1 MRLWV
6 GFFLLVGSIL
16 LAIPLVLVGVYVVPL
31 LLLLVLPAGG
41 LLLATGLIVT
51 SPQPLWV
58 KWLILFP
65 VLGPGLLL
73 AAAGLFMPA
82 GDARLDASA
91 DPVVVVVVV
100 VGVVL
105 SMLLLA
111 LWLLRRTK
119 RKRVGRATWQPE
131 KVVSTFS
138 STPTDQQP
146 DERIP
151 LLARRFKQPPSP

>member
-6 GFFLLVGSIL
+6 GFFLLVGSLL
-16 LAIPLVLVGVYVVPL
+16 LAIPIVLVGVYLVPL

-51 SPQPLWV
+51 SPQPLWAQLLV
-58 KWLILFP
+58 LSP

-73 AAAGLFMPA
+73 AAAALFMPA
-82 GDARLDASA
+82 GDARLEAPA

-100 VGVVL
+100 L

-111 LWLLRRTK
+111 RWLLRCPK

-131 KVVSTFS
+131 KVVSTFP
-138 STPTDQQP
+138 STPANQQP

>member
-58 KWLILFP
+58 KLLVLFP

-91 DPVVVVVVV
+91 DPVVVV
-100 VGVVL
+100 GVVL

-111 LWLLRRTK
+111 LWLLQRTK

-131 KVVSTFS
+131 QVVSTFP